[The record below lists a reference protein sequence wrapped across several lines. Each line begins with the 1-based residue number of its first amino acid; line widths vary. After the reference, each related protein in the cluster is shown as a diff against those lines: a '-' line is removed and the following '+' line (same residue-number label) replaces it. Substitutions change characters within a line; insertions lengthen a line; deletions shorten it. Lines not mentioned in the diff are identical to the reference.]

1 MKCIIID
8 DEPKAID
15 LLQRY
20 ISNIPF
26 MDLIKSFRDSVDA
39 IHFINQNKVDL
50 ILLDINMPN
59 MSGIQLANIFHEKVQ
74 IIFTTAYPEHAL
86 NGFELNAIDYLL
98 KPISF
103 ERFLKAVSKA
113 LELKYLKENA
123 NSHIAESGREIADD
137 TIFLKSGAKIYKVTL
152 SEILFLEKEGNY
164 FNIISIHQ
172 KKILIRMN
180 FFDIFRFI
188 PQHLFVRVHKSYII
202 NIRQIDLIEAQHIVI
217 KTHIVPI
224 GITYRDD
231 FLKSM
236 KL

>member
-1 MKCIIID
+1 MTCIIID

-20 ISNIPF
+20 ISSIPF
-26 MDLIKSFRDSVDA
+26 LQLLKSFRDPMDA
-39 IHFINQNKVDL
+39 INFTYQKKVDL

-59 MSGIQLANIFHEKVQ
+59 MSGIQVANLFQDKASL
-74 IIFTTAYPEHAL
+74 IFTTAYPEHAVD
-86 NGFELNAIDYLL
+86 GFELGAVDFLV

-103 ERFLKAVSKA
+103 ERFLKGVTKA
-113 LELKYLKENA
+113 MELKSLKENSS
-123 NSHIAESGREIADD
+123 NKLSGNITEEIVL
-137 TIFLKSGAKIYKVTL
+137 LKSGTKIHKLNL

-164 FNIISIHQ
+164 FNVHSLHH

-188 PQHLFVRVHKSYII
+188 PQELFVRVHKSYIV
-202 NIRQIDLIEAQHIVI
+202 NIKHIETIEANHIVI
-217 KTHIVPI
+217 QKHSIPI
-224 GITYRDD
+224 GQTYRDD
-231 FLKSM
+231 FFKMM